1 LLSMENNAMEEKVA
15 IRTVGLR
22 KSYGPIPALRG
33 VDLTV
38 PTGEIFGFLGPNGAG
53 KTTTIRCL
61 LDLIRPDAG
70 AIRVLGIDP
79 QVDPVTVRR
88 RTGYLPGELSLEQNL
103 TAATLLRYLVELQG
117 DEVEWSF
124 VQRLA
129 ERLEL
134 NLERPIKN
142 LSKGNKQKV
151 GVIQALM
158 ARPTLLLLDE
168 PTAGLDPLMQQEVYR
183 LLREARE
190 AGATVFFSSHIIGE
204 VEALADRVAIL
215 RDGVV
220 VEEATPKQL
229 TQLTVRRVHVHFCRP
244 VDVQGLERLPGVSVA
259 GHNGEQATLQV
270 EGKMDALVK
279 ALAAYPIS
287 DLSTESVSLEQIF
300 LTYYGAGRPAQ
311 EVD

>member
-1 LLSMENNAMEEKVA
+1 MEDNVMEEKVA

-22 KSYGPIPALRG
+22 KSYGPVQALRG

-38 PTGEIFGFLGPNGAG
+38 ARGEIFGFLGPNGAG
-53 KTTTIRCL
+53 KTTSIRCL

-70 AIRVLGIDP
+70 TIRVLGYDP
-79 QVDPVTVRR
+79 QLDPVAVRSH
-88 RTGYLPGELSLEQNL
+88 TGYLPGELNLEQNL
-103 TAATLLRYLVELQG
+103 TAGALLRYLVELQG
-117 DEVEWSF
+117 DAVEWSF

-129 ERLEL
+129 GRLEL
-134 NLERPIKN
+134 TLERQIKN

-158 ARPTLLLLDE
+158 ARPALLLLDE

-190 AGATVFFSSHIIGE
+190 EGATVFFSSHIIGE

-215 RDGVV
+215 RDGVI
-220 VEEATPKQL
+220 VEEAAPEQL
-229 TQLTVRRVHVHFCRP
+229 TRLTVRRVHVHFRQP
-244 VDVQGLERLPGVSVA
+244 VGVQRLGQVPGVSVA
-259 GHNGEQATLQV
+259 RHNGRQATLQV
-270 EGKMDALVK
+270 EGEMDALIK

-287 DLSTESVSLEQIF
+287 ELTTESVSLEQIF
-300 LTYYGAGRPAQ
+300 LTYYGAGLPAQ

>member
-1 LLSMENNAMEEKVA
+1 MEEKVA

-22 KSYGPIPALRG
+22 KSYGPVPALRG

-38 PTGEIFGFLGPNGAG
+38 SRGEIFGFLGPNGAG

-70 AIRVLGIDP
+70 TIRVLGLDP
-79 QVDPVTVRR
+79 QVDPVAVRS
-88 RTGYLPGELSLEQNL
+88 RTSYLPGELNLEQNL
-103 TAATLLRYLVELQG
+103 SAESLLRYLVELQG
-117 DEVEWSF
+117 DSVEWSF
-124 VQRLA
+124 VQQLA

-151 GVIQALM
+151 GIIQALM
-158 ARPTLLLLDE
+158 VRPTLLLLDE
-168 PTAGLDPLMQQEVYR
+168 PTAGLDPLMQQEVYH

-190 AGATVFFSSHIIGE
+190 EGATVFFSSHIIGE

-215 RDGVV
+215 RDGVI
-220 VEEATPKQL
+220 VEQATPEQL
-229 TQLTVRRVHVHFCRP
+229 TQLAVRRVHVHFCQP
-244 VDVQGLERLPGVSVA
+244 VDVQGLGQVPGVLVA
-259 GHNGEQATLQV
+259 SHNGEQATLQV
-270 EGKMDALVK
+270 EGEMDALVK

-287 DLSTESVSLEQIF
+287 ELTTESISLEQIF
-300 LTYYGAGRPAQ
+300 LAYYGAGKPAQ
-311 EVD
+311 EVNQNVR

>member
-1 LLSMENNAMEEKVA
+1 MDEKIA

-22 KSYGPIPALRG
+22 KSYGSVPALRG

-38 PTGEIFGFLGPNGAG
+38 SSGEIFGFLGPNGAG

-70 AIRVLGIDP
+70 TLRVLGYDP
-79 QVDPVTVRR
+79 QEDPVAVRS

-103 TAATLLRYLVELQG
+103 TAEALLRYLAELQG
-117 DEVEWSF
+117 DGVEWSF
-124 VQRLA
+124 VQQLA

-151 GVIQALM
+151 GIIQALM
-158 ARPTLLLLDE
+158 AHPTLLLLDE
-168 PTAGLDPLMQQEVYR
+168 PTAGLDPLMQQAVYH

-190 AGATVFFSSHIIGE
+190 EGATVFFSSHIIGE
-204 VEALADRVAIL
+204 VEALADRIAIL
-215 RDGVV
+215 RDGAI
-220 VEEATPKQL
+220 VEEAAPEQL
-229 TQLTVRRVHVHFCRP
+229 TQLAVHRVHVHFRQP
-244 VDVQGLERLPGVSVA
+244 VDVQELGHVPGVSLA

-270 EGKMDALVK
+270 EGDMDALVK
-279 ALAAYPIS
+279 SLAAYPVS
-287 DLSTESVSLEQIF
+287 ELTTESVSLEQIF
-300 LTYYGAGRPAQ
+300 LTYYGAGKSAK
-311 EVD
+311 EID

>member
-1 LLSMENNAMEEKVA
+1 MEEKVA

-22 KSYGPIPALRG
+22 KSYGPVQALRG
-33 VDLTV
+33 VDLAV
-38 PTGEIFGFLGPNGAG
+38 GRGEIFGFLGPNGAG

-70 AIRVLGIDP
+70 TIRVLGIDP

-215 RDGVV
+215 REGVV

-229 TQLTVRRVHVHFCRP
+229 TQLTMRRVHVHFCRP

-270 EGKMDALVK
+270 EGKMDGLVK

-300 LTYYGAGRPAQ
+300 LTYYGAGKPAQ

>member
-1 LLSMENNAMEEKVA
+1 MENNAMEEKVA

>member
-1 LLSMENNAMEEKVA
+1 MEDNAMEEKVA

-22 KSYGPIPALRG
+22 KSYGPVQALRG
-33 VDLTV
+33 VDLAV
-38 PTGEIFGFLGPNGAG
+38 GRGEIFGFLGPNGAG

-70 AIRVLGIDP
+70 TIRVLGIDP

-215 RDGVV
+215 REGVV

-229 TQLTVRRVHVHFCRP
+229 TQLTMRRVHVHFCRP

-270 EGKMDALVK
+270 EGKMDGLVK

-300 LTYYGAGRPAQ
+300 LTYYGAGKPAQ